1 MADPLRRTIL
11 AKLRGKKPKEKDAN
25 RAREG
30 KEKVSQTQ
38 SDRDYYLSREMR
50 TGPGSREP
58 DSHRTR
64 GPVPGVSDQTEPKR
78 FHTIGDSIGFGSC
91 DPKPQTETLKPTDGQ
106 DQTHKQTNV
115 TLREHKSG
123 GISTTTTRDPK
134 TSDVF
139 DYIDGNI
146 QESDLIQVLES
157 ALEYHGDFRMQN
169 PSFFPTELEIT
180 VAPGAPRHH
189 SVDSEDD
196 DYYDNQI
203 LPFYEPYVQNH
214 ANERNVVEKISNKSA
229 LETNRLKSQL
239 KEAYYLLLNISFDG
253 QVEDNGFVE
262 EDSSSSVSS
271 GLSSGRFF
279 TVLGLTESRSLE
291 NILSTGSEPVLQR
304 SVSDSRVTYSLL
316 SADPPVES
324 VHELVSAN
332 PTGDLPTTPGARRS
346 RDGPA
351 HKHPGVTVNK
361 MQEWMQKGR
370 VLSTEMKHRIA
381 GSSVRPKAGTRSSS
395 LGHL

>member
-11 AKLRGKKPKEKDAN
+11 AKLRGKKPKGKDAN

-50 TGPGSREP
+50 TGPGSRDP

-64 GPVPGVSDQTEPKR
+64 APVPGVSDHTEPKR
-78 FHTIGDSIGFGSC
+78 FHTIGDSIGFGSP
-91 DPKPQTETLKPTDGQ
+91 DSKAQTEALDPTDGQ
-106 DQTHKQTNV
+106 DQTRKQTHV
-115 TLREHKSG
+115 TLREQKSAE
-123 GISTTTTRDPK
+123 ISTTCDTK
-134 TSDVF
+134 TSDMF

-214 ANERNVVEKISNKSA
+214 ANERNVVEKISSKTA

-262 EDSSSSVSS
+262 DDSVSSVSS
-271 GLSSGRFF
+271 GLSSGRLC

-291 NILSTGSEPVLQR
+291 NIPNTGSEPVLQR

-324 VHELVSAN
+324 VHDLVSAN
-332 PTGDLPTTPGARRS
+332 TTGVVPTTPGARRS

-351 HKHPGVTVNK
+351 HIHPGVTVNK

-395 LGHL
+395 LDHL